1 MSDIGTSIGCLALL
15 GLAAYGMA
23 RRGTSRR
30 LHRLQQE
37 YGAENV
43 FFSRVDESY
52 IAFDSTKK
60 RVALSGRG
68 GASSTG
74 SSMGV
79 YSFAQLSSA
88 EIVSNGTTLARV
100 SRTEEVGSASAALLW
115 RPAVAERDSAA
126 MRRIGLRVNVN
137 DPVYPTFLVQFV
149 YEAMPGSEK
158 PVAEERPELT
168 ALRSFYDRL
177 RTAMRQTEAV
187 STEAASSSSATVPS
201 GPCVVSI
208 TSARNTID
216 AINAIRRLRPDLDL
230 VAAKRLAENMPAV
243 VMTGVDFQEA
253 ERLRNSLALQGIGV
267 SII

>member
-1 MSDIGTSIGCLALL
+1 MSDIGISIGCLALL

-30 LHRLQQE
+30 LRRLQQE

-60 RVALSGRG
+60 CVALSGRG

-79 YSFAQLSSA
+79 YGFAQLSSA
-88 EIVSNGTTLARV
+88 EIVCNGTTLARV
-100 SRTEEVGSASAALLW
+100 SRTEEVGSASAALPG
-115 RPAVAERDSAA
+115 RPATAEIDSAA

-137 DPVYPTFLVQFV
+137 DPVYPTFLIQFV
-149 YEAMPGSEK
+149 YEAMSGSEK

-187 STEAASSSSATVPS
+187 STEAASSATGAS

-243 VMTGVDFQEA
+243 VMTGVDSQEA